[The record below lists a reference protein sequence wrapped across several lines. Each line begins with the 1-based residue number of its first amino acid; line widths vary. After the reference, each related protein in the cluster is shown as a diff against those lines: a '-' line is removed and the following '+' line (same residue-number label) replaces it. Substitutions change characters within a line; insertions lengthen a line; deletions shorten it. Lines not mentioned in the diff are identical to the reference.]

1 MSNLTTNR
9 FARGSGMYA
18 CRCCG
23 RNTRSTGRGDN
34 EHARLCVE
42 CFELAGYE
50 NLLTDQ
56 GELSVDEAS
65 YVLGMIGSLA
75 EHKDADLSNWDE
87 LKAEATRY
95 AASQD

>member
-1 MSNLTTNR
+1 MQHLRTNR

-18 CRCCG
+18 CRCCN

-34 EHARLCVE
+34 ENAKLCVE

-50 NLLTDQ
+50 NLLSDQ

-65 YVLGMIGSLA
+65 TVLSMIDALA
-75 EHKDADLSNWDE
+75 QHEGADLSNWDE
-87 LKAEATRY
+87 LKTEATRY
-95 AASQD
+95 AAAES